1 MGVGN
6 WEEVSGE
13 RFEEIGKKW
22 GGLSEIGRGIS
33 GSRPTA
39 VGLDRAET

>member
-6 WEEVSGE
+6 WEAVSGGVG
-13 RFEEIGKKW
+13 RDWEEMGS
-22 GGLSEIGRGIS
+22 LSEIGRGIS

-39 VGLDRAET
+39 LGLDRAET